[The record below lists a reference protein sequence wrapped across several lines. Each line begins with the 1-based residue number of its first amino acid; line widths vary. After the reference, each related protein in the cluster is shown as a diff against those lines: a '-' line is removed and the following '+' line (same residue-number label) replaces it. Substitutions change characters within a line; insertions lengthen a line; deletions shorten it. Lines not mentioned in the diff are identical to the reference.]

1 MIVVFG
7 SVNIDIEMRVD
18 RVPHPGE
25 TLLSSDYMMTPGGKG
40 ANQALAA
47 SRAGD
52 EVRLIGMV
60 GNDNFGTFAL
70 DLLREQGVDVSG
82 VAHAQDE
89 HTGCATIWV
98 DDSGENSI
106 VVGAGANLSARAEQ
120 VPDSVL
126 DKNTVLLMQMEVQPA
141 QNWRLIERAKARGA
155 RILLNVAPAGMV
167 PDDVLKAVD
176 LLVVNEHE
184 GQTVA
189 REVGLDVE
197 QTTRVPRALAARY
210 GLTCV
215 LTLGGAGLLCF
226 GPDGGWSVPGLPISP
241 IDTTAAGDAFVGNLA
256 AALDMGM
263 KIDEAL
269 RWASVGAGLSC
280 TREGAQ
286 AAMPHRE
293 DVEANLS
300 KLPATRK
307 LA

>member
-7 SVNIDIEMRVD
+7 SINIDIEMRVE
-18 RVPHPGE
+18 RVPRAGE
-25 TLLSSDYMMTPGGKG
+25 TLLSGDYMMTPGGKG

-52 EVRLIGMV
+52 DVRLIGTV

-82 VAHAQDE
+82 VSEVGDE

-98 DDSGENSI
+98 DESGENSI
-106 VVGAGANLSARAEQ
+106 VVGAGANLKARAEQ
-120 VPDSVL
+120 VSDEILGPD
-126 DKNTVLLMQMEVQPA
+126 TVLLMQMEVHPA
-141 QNWRLIERAKARGA
+141 QNWRLVKRAKERGA
-155 RILLNVAPAGMV
+155 RIILNLAPAGMI
-167 PDDVLKAVD
+167 PDDVLKTIDV
-176 LLVVNEHE
+176 LIVNELE
-184 GQTVA
+184 GQTLA

-226 GPDGGWSVPGLPISP
+226 GPEGGWSVPGMPISAV
-241 IDTTAAGDAFVGNLA
+241 DTTAAGDAFVGNLA
-256 AALDMGM
+256 AALDKGVH
-263 KIDEAL
+263 IDEAL
-269 RWASVGAGLSC
+269 RWASAGAGLC
-280 TREGAQ
+280 CLREGAQ
-286 AAMPHRE
+286 NSMPYY
-293 DVEANLS
+293 DDIKQALG
-300 KLPATRK
+300 KLPASRK